1 VGSKLIIILA
11 FLTSYSFVAHAIS
24 VEREQELNQEFKAY
38 CDQVSKYVIKNHYS
52 VTCDTDYHHYNS
64 RAALNHYNSNPDHD
78 IKIANYNLLHPG
90 SNKNSYKDIALVAQI
105 INEYDLVSAQELIP
119 RLGNDM
125 RHNNDL
131 VDMIEDTKNYDLE
144 KLYKIPGYILI
155 LEELRKLDPSW
166 ALITSPRGEASSPSS
181 VHEMLGFFYRA
192 SIVRPKETEH
202 CSELATKNDRED
214 ANTSFACYPLFR
226 APFFRVDAADGF
238 SRKPFVSS
246 FESGEY
252 DFTIMNA
259 HVIFTSPKDEET
271 MSWISNLAFGV
282 DDYSQVG
289 TGVTKET
296 YARFAEVRLTLEML
310 EIFSK
315 NYKEQ
320 DLFFSA
326 DMNLESKISYWQT
339 LMGDFNS
346 FTLISE
352 LPTSLTNYR
361 YGRGDVETNG
371 FSSNYDHFIY
381 NNKANKN
388 CITDKSGKI
397 EVTRQSYFEDHVD
410 EWMRENY
417 LAREETSDADEPYRF
432 SSKGKKIME
441 RKLQEHRQFL
451 EESRIIVDGKIVA
464 QFEDVEK
471 ELEIY
476 KRRVFDEQLSDFTYY
491 KLYREL
497 ISDHFPISITCK
509 N

>member
-1 VGSKLIIILA
+1 M
-11 FLTSYSFVAHAIS
+11 VANAIS
-24 VEREQELNQEFKAY
+24 VEREQELNTEFMSY
-38 CDQVSKYVIKNHYS
+38 CEQVSKYVIKNKFS
-52 VTCDTDYHHYNS
+52 VSCETDYHHYNS
-64 RAALNHYNSNPDHD
+64 RAAANHYSMKPDHD
-78 IKIANYNLLHPG
+78 LRIANYNILHPG
-90 SNKNSYKDIALVAQI
+90 SNKNSYKDLSLIAQI
-105 INEYDLVSAQELIP
+105 INQYDLVSAQELIP

-131 VDMIEDTKNYDLE
+131 VEMIESTKNYDLE

-155 LEELRKLDPSW
+155 LNELRKLDPSW

-192 SIVRPKETEH
+192 AIVRPIETEH
-202 CSELATKNDRED
+202 CAEIGVKTNREE
-214 ANTSFACYPLFR
+214 ANTDFACYPLFR

-246 FESGEY
+246 FESGDF
-252 DFTIMNA
+252 DFTLMNA
-259 HVIFTSPKDEET
+259 HVIFTSPKDDET

-282 DDYSQVG
+282 NDYSDVG

-310 EIFSK
+310 ELLSR

-320 DLFFSA
+320 DLIFAA
-326 DMNLESKISYWQT
+326 DMNLEARIAYWQQ
-339 LMGDFNS
+339 LMSDFNS
-346 FTLISE
+346 FTLIGE
-352 LPTSLTNYR
+352 MPTSLTNYR
-361 YGRGDVETNG
+361 YSSRGSVATNG

-388 CITDKSGKI
+388 CTKDSDGKI
-397 EVTRQSYFEDHVD
+397 KVTRQSYFEDHVD
-410 EWMRENY
+410 EWMKDNY
-417 LAREETSDADEPYRF
+417 LVREETGDADEPYKF

-441 RKLQEHRQFL
+441 QRLEEHKRFL
-451 EESRIIVDGKIVA
+451 EESLIIVDGEIVP
-464 QFEDVEK
+464 QYEDVEK

-497 ISDHFPISITCK
+497 ISDHFPISISCK